1 MLTIVWVIL
10 LVNTIIMMDMEN
22 NKLKN
27 NLCLNWIEWLVGFC
41 EGDGNFQVDY
51 DFSRRKEVFEE
62 EGNLES
68 YDFLLKELKVKNKVL
83 LINGKIPIPRV
94 TYSIN
99 ISLGIV
105 DLQLLKDIQKKLNG
119 IGIIYEYPDRKEA
132 RLSIRKKKDLLWLI
146 DNVFNI
152 FPLLTFYQRDRYFR
166 LKYGILNNITKFN
179 TLREL
184 FEFKTK
190 YFSDSEFKI
199 ELVSLDSTQKNQI
212 NNNKETILLKD
223 YLLSKYQYEGEIE
236 NWILGIINSEG
247 CFYSRLKKDDNRLLV
262 FQIEHTDLELIKLFK
277 AKFKFTPT
285 VFERAE
291 RSVVQKNTYSL
302 YVSSKNNIS
311 TLIKFC
317 DNPALIGLQGNKKIQ
332 YENWKIT
339 N

>member
-1 MLTIVWVIL
+1 
-10 LVNTIIMMDMEN
+10 MEN
-22 NKLKN
+22 NKFKN
-27 NLCLNWIEWLVGFC
+27 NLCCNWIEWFVGFC

-51 DFSRRKEVFEE
+51 DFSRRKKVFEE
-62 EGNLES
+62 ADLES
-68 YDFLLKELKVKNKVL
+68 FDFILKEWNVKNKSW

-99 ISLGIV
+99 ISLGIM
-105 DLQLLKDIQKKLNG
+105 DLQLLKDIQNKLNG
-119 IGIIYEYPDRKEA
+119 MGIIYEYPDRKEA

-152 FPLLTFYQRDRYFR
+152 FPLLTSYQRNRYFR
-166 LKYGILNNITKFN
+166 LKHGILNNINKFN

-190 YFSDSEFKI
+190 DFSDSDFKI
-199 ELVSLDSTQKNQI
+199 ELVSLDSTQEKETQK
-212 NNNKETILLKD
+212 NNNTLFFLIKE
-223 YLLSKYQYEGEIE
+223 YLLFKYKYEGTIE

-247 CFYSRLKKDDNRLLV
+247 CFYSRLKKDGKENRLLV

-277 AKFKFTPT
+277 EKFKFTPT
-285 VFERAE
+285 IFERAE
-291 RSVVQKNTYSL
+291 RSSVQKKTYSL
-302 YVSSKNNIS
+302 YISSKNNIF

-339 N
+339 NKINIKNN